1 MAPKMMKAALCKE
14 PGKPIVIEQILT
26 PTPTGRHLLV
36 RVEVATLCNSDIA
49 ITQSGGFG
57 QSNYPLVIGH
67 EAVCIVEELGPDA
80 SSYDF
85 KPGDRI
91 GSPLWRDMCLT
102 CYECTH
108 IGPQFCPSAKMMGM
122 NAPGYFCEYTLV
134 DAACAVKVPEKE
146 DIQPAQLSPLFCA
159 GITVW
164 DGLSRAELKNGET
177 VAVVGVGGLGEMGVK
192 YAHAMGCKVLGL
204 DINEAQLKGVLES
217 GVVDGV
223 VNTRTTAPSDVLGA
237 VKELNGGRAVDAVVV
252 TSGALKA
259 YETALEILRPEG
271 RLIAIGVPLESVPVS
286 IQQIA
291 HHALKIFGALVP
303 GQIGCS
309 ECMAFSHKNG
319 VWPRINPREFQLED
333 INEMIALLK
342 AGNVQ
347 DGRMAIRF

>member
-1 MAPKMMKAALCKE
+1 MAPKLMKAALCKE
-14 PGKPIVIEQILT
+14 PGKPIVIEHIPT
-26 PTPTGRHLLV
+26 PTPTGRDLLV
-36 RVEVATLCNSDIA
+36 RVEVATLCNSDIG

-57 QSNYPLVIGH
+57 LSTYPLVIGH

-80 SSYDF
+80 SVYDF

-102 CYECTH
+102 CYECTS
-108 IGPQFCPSAKMMGM
+108 IGPQFCPSKKLMGLT
-122 NAPGYFCEYTLV
+122 APGYFCEYTLV
-134 DAACAVKVPEKE
+134 DAACAVKVPKKE
-146 DIQPAQLSPLFCA
+146 GNQAAQLSPLFCA

-164 DGLSRAELKNGET
+164 DALRRAELKDGET

-204 DINEAQLKGVLES
+204 DINEEQLSGVLES
-217 GVVDGV
+217 GVVDGI
-223 VNTRTTAPSDVLGA
+223 VNTRTTEPGDVLGA
-237 VKELNGGRAVDAVVV
+237 VRELNGGRGVDVVVV

-259 YETALEILRPEG
+259 YETAIGILRPEG
-271 RLIAIGVPLESVPVS
+271 RLIAVGVPLESVPLS
-286 IQQIA
+286 MSLMA
-291 HHALKIFGALVP
+291 SYAFKIIGAKVP

-309 ECMAFSHKNG
+309 ECVAFSHEKG
-319 VWPRINPREFQLED
+319 IYPRINPREFQLED